1 MSNNIIDCQMLITAL
16 LMVISAVFGFI
27 NLEIRGKDTEG
38 YRTAR
43 NMKAMSISTGAIAV
57 VYMVLTVVIIHY
69 DTNYSWIKEF
79 PWYARLFFTVLHI
92 VIATGMNYAATL
104 LSMLIANRFRR
115 LFLIKDIKKREKRI
129 KHFNSYRLRC
139 WSDYN
144 KECKMI
150 DQMIDW
156 TIE

>member
-1 MSNNIIDCQMLITAL
+1 MSNNIIDCEMLITAL

-27 NLEIRGKDTEG
+27 NLEIRGEDKEG
-38 YRTAR
+38 WRTAT
-43 NMKAMSISTGAIAV
+43 NMKAMSISMSAISV
-57 VYMVLTVVIIHY
+57 VYMVLTIAIIHF
-69 DTNYSWIKEF
+69 DTNYSWIKDF

-104 LSMLIANRFRR
+104 LSMIIANRFRR
-115 LFLIKDIKKREKRI
+115 LFLKKDIEKREQRI

-139 WSDYN
+139 WSDYH
-144 KECKMI
+144 KDLEVI